1 MSTYVV
7 LFKYT
12 KYVLNKQNYFYKK
25 KKRDEISQFVIAAG
39 LEPATHRTKICCST
53 NLNYATIPTY
63 LLI

>member
-25 KKRDEISQFVIAAG
+25 RKKRFASLFLVGIQGF
-39 LEPATHRTKICCST
+39 EPW
-53 NLNYATIPTY
+53 L
-63 LLI
+63 

>member
-25 KKRDEISQFVIAAG
+25 EKRDFHLFS
-39 LEPATHRTKICCST
+39 
-53 NLNYATIPTY
+53 
-63 LLI
+63 